1 MALNAYQ
8 KFCYKSFRNYSSEA
22 AKKNPELDLQLEK
35 AQINVR
41 AEVFIAV
48 NIMNSIVAAIVG
60 VIVAFVLTMIVF
72 PILATLEPSPI
83 EIPFVINIIVWLMPV
98 FFPVG
103 AYFIGMSSPGTKM
116 KARAKNID
124 KNLPYAVNYMAAM
137 ASAEVSPT
145 LIFRGLSRQEI
156 YGEIQAEAKMVA
168 RDIDMFGKD
177 IIKVLHRA
185 MNRSPSLKFQDF
197 LQGIITTS
205 TSGGSLKS
213 YFMAK
218 GDQFM
223 RENRVEQM
231 GTLETLGVMAESFV
245 TVVVAAPL
253 FLLIMMSVMAM
264 LGGAGGTSFLYLI
277 VFIMIPVCQFAFI
290 VILSGIETE

>member
-1 MALNAYQ
+1 MALNSYQ
-8 KFCYKSFRNYSSEA
+8 KFCYKVFRNYSTGA
-22 AKKNPELDLQLEK
+22 AQKNPELDLRLEK
-35 AQINVR
+35 AHINVR

-48 NIMNSIVAAIVG
+48 NIMNAIVAAIIG
-60 VIVAFVLTMIVF
+60 VIIAFVLNMMVF
-72 PILATLEPSPI
+72 PGLANLKPTPI
-83 EIPFVINIIVWLMPV
+83 ELPSFINIIVWLMPV
-98 FFPVG
+98 FLPVG
-103 AYFIGMSSPGTKM
+103 TYFIGMNSPGSKM
-116 KARAKNID
+116 KSRAKDID

-145 LIFRGLSRQEI
+145 LIFRGLSRQDI
-156 YGEIQAEAKMVA
+156 YGQIQQEAKMIA

-205 TSGGSLKS
+205 SSGGSLKS

-290 VILSGIETE
+290 VILSGIETV

>member
-1 MALNAYQ
+1 MALNSYQ
-8 KFCYKSFRNYSSEA
+8 KFCYKRFRNYSTEA

-48 NIMNSIVAAIVG
+48 NIMNAIIGAIIG
-60 VIVAFVLTMIVF
+60 VIVAVILNIIVF
-72 PILATLEPSPI
+72 PALANLDPEPI
-83 EIPFVINIIVWLMPV
+83 VLPFFINIIVWLLPLFVPIM
-98 FFPVG
+98 
-103 AYFIGMSSPGTKM
+103 AYVIGIGSPGSKM

-124 KNLPYAVNYMAAM
+124 RNLPYAVNYMAAM

-177 IIKVLHRA
+177 LIKVLHRA

-197 LQGIITTS
+197 LQGVITTS

-277 VFIMIPVCQFAFI
+277 VFIMIPICQFAFI

>member
-1 MALNAYQ
+1 MALSGYQ
-8 KFCYKSFRNYSSEA
+8 KFCYKRFRNYSTEA
-22 AKKNPELDLQLEK
+22 AKKNPKLDLQLEK

-48 NIMNSIVAAIVG
+48 NIMNTIIGAIIG
-60 VIVAFVLTMIVF
+60 VIAAVILNIIVF
-72 PILATLEPSPI
+72 PALANLDPTPI
-83 EIPFVINIIVWLMPV
+83 ELPYIINIIVWLLPA
-98 FFPVG
+98 FIPVG
-103 AYFIGMSSPGTKM
+103 AYFVGMNSPGSKM

-156 YGEIQAEAKMVA
+156 YGEIRAEAKMIA

-197 LQGIITTS
+197 LQGVITTS

-253 FLLIMMSVMAM
+253 FLLIMMSV
-264 LGGAGGTSFLYLI
+264 I
-277 VFIMIPVCQFAFI
+277 IIIQI
-290 VILSGIETE
+290 

>member
-1 MALNAYQ
+1 MALNGYQ
-8 KFCYKSFRNYSSEA
+8 KFSYKIFRNYTTEA
-22 AKKNPELDLQLEK
+22 ARKNPELDLQLEK

-48 NIMNSIVAAIVG
+48 NIMNAIVAAIVG
-60 VIVAFVLTMIVF
+60 VIIAFILNLIVF
-72 PILATLEPSPI
+72 PALADLDPPI
-83 EIPFVINIIVWLMPV
+83 ELPFVINIVVWLMPL
-98 FFPVG
+98 FLPIG
-103 AYFIGMSSPGTKM
+103 AYFIGMSSPGSKM
-116 KARAKNID
+116 RARAKDID
-124 KNLPYAVNYMAAM
+124 RNLPYAVNYMAAM

-156 YGEIQAEAKMVA
+156 YGQIQQEAKMVA

-205 TSGGSLKS
+205 SSGGSLKS

-277 VFIMIPVCQFAFI
+277 VFIMIPICQFAFI
-290 VILSGIETE
+290 VILSGIETV